1 MVKRSKK
8 QIYEDELKVI
18 LWRDLPA
25 ASIKIFVAVITIP
38 TLDLIF
44 KTISQF
50 PATYRTKIHHH
61 IQTPSC
67 FLYWIVFLIPGA
79 IKT

>member
-1 MVKRSKK
+1 M
-8 QIYEDELKVI
+8 EPVI
-18 LWRDLPA
+18 LWRDIPA
-25 ASIKIFVAVITIP
+25 ASTKIFAAVITIP

-44 KTISQF
+44 KAISQF
-50 PATYRTKIHHH
+50 SATDRTIIHHH